1 MSERILHDKLNSLD
15 DLNVLR
21 NKPLKTQIIGGYD
34 PFPDKFGRTQFG
46 TVLFEK
52 ENMVVLGGSIFI
64 LEKLFGDRIKDGVTP
79 VSVPKI
85 ESFLPDPY
93 KNAYTG
99 TTYVE
104 DGYSYTSNLIE
115 SNIVCLFGVGIGGSG
130 ESINDVK
137 DVHYYDASINEMIPI
152 REVTNDSDLTAD
164 EHEKYWVRCAPDG
177 LDFKR
182 FYLKSFENIG
192 IYSKW
197 RDSVEE
203 AEGTTVDIAS
213 VHTTTN
219 TNTPIETYVE
229 ITIRINRDDVREYFE
244 HNANTEVSRVNS
256 IALFSATKRELADP
270 VTIQGNDTRNY
281 EYDDVKMFSKLN
293 IGNEILSLPK
303 DLTILYR
310 IFTS

>member
-1 MSERILHDKLNSLD
+1 MNAQILQDKLNSVD
-15 DLNVLR
+15 NLNILQ
-21 NKPLKTQIIGGYD
+21 NKPLRTQIIGGFD

-46 TVLFEK
+46 TVVFEE

-64 LEKLFGDRIKDGVTP
+64 LEKLFGDRIKDGSTP

-85 ESFLPDPY
+85 ENFLPDPY
-93 KNAYTG
+93 KTAYSG
-99 TTYVE
+99 TNYVD

-130 ESINDVK
+130 DSINDVK
-137 DVHYYDASINEMIPI
+137 DVHYYDASIDEMIPM
-152 REVTNDSDLTAD
+152 REVVNDSDLTVD
-164 EHEKYWVRCAPDG
+164 EHEKYWVRCAPDN
-177 LDFKR
+177 LDYKR

-203 AEGTTVDIAS
+203 AEGTTVKIET

-219 TNTPIETYVE
+219 VNTPIETYVE
-229 ITIRINRDDVREYFE
+229 LTLRINRDDVREYFE

-256 IALFSATKRELADP
+256 IALFSGTKRELADHI
-270 VTIQGNDTRNY
+270 TIEGAATRNY

-293 IGNEILSLPK
+293 IGNEILTLPK